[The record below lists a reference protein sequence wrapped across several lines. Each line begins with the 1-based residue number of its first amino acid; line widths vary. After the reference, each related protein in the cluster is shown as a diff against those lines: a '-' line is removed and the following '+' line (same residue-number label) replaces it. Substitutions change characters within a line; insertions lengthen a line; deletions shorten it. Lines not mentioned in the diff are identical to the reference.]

1 MTSED
6 STVREVD
13 QELAEERQ
21 MKVIRQIGPILIG
34 VGVAIV
40 MAVAGIQIFNGQ
52 KEAAAT
58 KGALAYHGALLALE
72 DAPEAGEGL
81 LSAVTRSDAPGYAAL
96 AAFQRAPL
104 LARDGDTAQAYRLYR
119 DVVANEAV
127 SDGLRD
133 LARLRAAYLSL
144 DTGGRK
150 AVAEDLGDLPNAL
163 SPLGYYAR
171 EIAALAAIRDE
182 DYDAAIEAF
191 DFLALNPDVPAI
203 LKSRSR
209 EFAVVARAGRDGAN
223 ISGKT
228 RVEDL
233 LQTLGTDPATGTAE
247 EEPLDAAAGESPA
260 DIPVPGDGQT
270 APGAQVPPVQPGDAT
285 ETPTETEEPGR

>member
-6 STVREVD
+6 STLREVD

-34 VGVAIV
+34 FGVAIV
-40 MAVAGIQIFNGQ
+40 MAVAGWQVYSSQ
-52 KEAAAT
+52 KEAAAE
-58 KGALAYHGALLALE
+58 KGALAYHEALLALE
-72 DAPEAGEGL
+72 DAPASGEEL
-81 LSAVTRSDAPGYAAL
+81 LSAVTQSDAPGYAAL

-119 DVVANEAV
+119 DVIANEAV

-144 DTGGRK
+144 DSGGRK
-150 AVAEDLGDLPNAL
+150 AVTDDLGDLPNAL

-171 EIAALAAIRDE
+171 EVVALAAIKDD
-182 DYDAAIEAF
+182 DYEAAIQAF

-203 LKSRSR
+203 LKSRAG

-233 LQTLGTDPATGTAE
+233 LETLGTT
-247 EEPLDAAAGESPA
+247 
-260 DIPVPGDGQT
+260 VGD
-270 APGAQVPPVQPGDAT
+270 
-285 ETPTETEEPGR
+285 ETPNAENVDEASEAAPIAIPAVDGVEILDPEIPDAEAPREDPGEPGRDR